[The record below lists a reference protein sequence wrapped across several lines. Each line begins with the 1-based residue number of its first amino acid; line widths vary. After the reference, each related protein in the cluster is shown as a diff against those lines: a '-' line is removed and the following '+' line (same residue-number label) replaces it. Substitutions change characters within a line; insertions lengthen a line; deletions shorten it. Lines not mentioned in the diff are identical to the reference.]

1 MNSVEVVDQ
10 LYVRNN
16 MKVVDKSH
24 CTTLDST
31 SLVLETD
38 MGKVMIGCFYR
49 SPSLNGEQNS
59 RFLET
64 FSQKAV
70 CDNDIEKVIFGD
82 FNCPDIFW
90 VSGNVVG
97 PKNSVDNN
105 IVLQQ
110 KFVDNVHNP
119 GLLASD

>member
-1 MNSVEVVDQ
+1 M
-10 LYVRNN
+10 
-16 MKVVDKSH
+16 
-24 CTTLDST
+24 
-31 SLVLETD
+31 LVCRVNAFL
-38 MGKVMIGCFYR
+38 IF
-49 SPSLNGEQNS
+49 LNEEQNS

-82 FNCPDIFW
+82 FNCPDISW
-90 VSGNVVG
+90 VSGNVG

-110 KFVDNVHNP
+110 KFVDNVHNA
-119 GLLASD
+119 GLS